1 MAKPPTPKQTKLHE
15 LVLSFVRPQEQGR
28 PLEEQLRIGAG
39 RLKRTY
45 AAVEYLRKKTVRSA
59 KDAAQLLGMVAK
71 MRQGKLSPMA
81 EPGLVIA
88 KADRYLRERD
98 AGISAE
104 GATKRGGRS

>member
-1 MAKPPTPKQTKLHE
+1 MARPPTSKQTKLHE

-28 PLEEQLRIGAG
+28 PQEEQLRIGAG

-45 AAVEYLRKKTVRSA
+45 EAAEYLRKKTGRSA

-71 MRQGKLSPMA
+71 MRQGKLSPMSL
-81 EPGLVIA
+81 PGLVIA

-98 AGISAE
+98 AGLSAE
-104 GATKRGGRS
+104 DTTKRRGRS